1 MISRS
6 SPSVI
11 RPYHLAAPALVA
23 AVPVLALCAA
33 TDRGRRAAAAAGA
46 AYLAACVAAGV
57 RAGAGEPAAV
67 RVRIPATFVVM
78 HAAWGF
84 GFWAGVAEAAL
95 RIPNGGGSP
104 PMLPRD
110 AHGDPVRN
118 RHPLHT
124 TSSHNE

>member
-1 MISRS
+1 
-6 SPSVI
+6 
-11 RPYHLAAPALVA
+11 
-23 AVPVLALCAA
+23 VLALCAA
-33 TDRGRRAAAAAGA
+33 TDRARRAAAAAGA

-57 RAGAGEPAAV
+57 RAGGGEPAAV
-67 RVRIPATFVVM
+67 RVRIPVTFVVM

-95 RIPNGGGSP
+95 RIPTGGGSP

-110 AHGDPVRN
+110 AHVDPVRN
-118 RHPLHT
+118 RHPLHA